1 MSSHHPL
8 PTPQPQQSGWVRWVR
23 STWSLGRQ
31 PPGKV
36 LGTDLGAQT
45 GPVGPCPPRMVRG
58 SGSARLQRREV
69 CRAALGVDRQ
79 PISRLASHV
88 LQAVS
93 SPRVSAWGGG
103 LLLPVPPGQPSFTAS
118 QQCSVRGDTLG
129 HPPLIPTQED
139 PLFLRPAAL
148 LSRGPGFCLGG
159 EGLAAGFSAPWGVG
173 QAHSISMQH
182 RGPQGPPISAT
193 PGSFHRACTACEQ
206 AEVGPCTKAGSHR
219 VCVGEASEPCF

>member
-1 MSSHHPL
+1 M
-8 PTPQPQQSGWVRWVR
+8 PTPDGQRVRVSTSAAEGSVQSCSGGGQAAHQSPR
-23 STWSLGRQ
+23 L
-31 PPGKV
+31 
-36 LGTDLGAQT
+36 
-45 GPVGPCPPRMVRG
+45 PCP
-58 SGSARLQRREV
+58 SGCV
-69 CRAALGVDRQ
+69 Q
-79 PISRLASHV
+79 PKGL
-88 LQAVS
+88 L
-93 SPRVSAWGGG
+93 AWGGG